1 MLGTKAS
8 DCKLGLFQEA
18 DVAGDLTDSKSTYGG
33 MLCILDDH
41 TCVPIS
47 WAFLKK
53 DGSGRTAAQKL
64 R

>member
-1 MLGTKAS
+1 MTKAS

-18 DVAGDLTDSKSTYGG
+18 DVAGDLTDSKATYGG

-47 WAFLKK
+47 WAF
-53 DGSGRTAAQKL
+53 
-64 R
+64 